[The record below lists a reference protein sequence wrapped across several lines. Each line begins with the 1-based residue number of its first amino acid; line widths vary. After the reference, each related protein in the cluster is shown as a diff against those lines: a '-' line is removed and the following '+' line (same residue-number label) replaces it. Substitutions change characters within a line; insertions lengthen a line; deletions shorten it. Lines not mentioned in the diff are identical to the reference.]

1 MRYWSDRSTR
11 NARCVT
17 LASVTTFPLLGEPLA
32 VDLANTT
39 ARVRG
44 REVDLIADDAGL
56 AAWLALHPALGPVDG
71 DELRALRDSIREVF
85 QATADTRSAAPDAV
99 TAVNAAAFR
108 CLATLT
114 STSDGPVVEWGGG
127 PLAVLARSA
136 VEVVAAASLR
146 ACANHDC
153 VLFFAHG
160 DERRKFCDTKTC
172 ANRARQAR
180 HRERHAPA

>member
-1 MRYWSDRSTR
+1 
-11 NARCVT
+11 
-17 LASVTTFPLLGEPLA
+17 VTTFPLLGEPLA

-44 REVDLIADDAGL
+44 REVDLIADDASL
-56 AAWLALHPALGPVDG
+56 AAWLGLHPVLGSVDG
-71 DELRALRDSIREVF
+71 DALRALRDSIREVF
-85 QATADTRSAAPDAV
+85 QATTETRSANPDAV
-99 TAVNAAAFR
+99 TAVNGAAFR

-136 VEVVAAASLR
+136 VEVVAAAHLR
-146 ACANHDC
+146 GCANHDC
-153 VLFFAHG
+153 VLFFADG

-180 HRERHAPA
+180 HRERHAQA

>member
-1 MRYWSDRSTR
+1 M
-11 NARCVT
+11 
-17 LASVTTFPLLGEPLA
+17 TTFPLLGEPLA
-32 VDLANTT
+32 VDLANTI
-39 ARVRG
+39 ARLRG
-44 REVDLIADDAGL
+44 RDVDLIADDAGL
-56 AAWLALHPALGPVDG
+56 TAWLSLHPQLGAVDG
-71 DELRALRDSIREVF
+71 DELRALRGAIREVF
-85 QATADTRSAAPDAV
+85 QATAETRSADPDAV

-127 PLAVLARSA
+127 PLPVIARSA

-146 ACANHDC
+146 GCANHDC

-160 DERRKFCDTKTC
+160 DERRKFCDTRTC

-180 HRERHAPA
+180 HRERHAQA